1 MISINDEIESTLTS
15 FEKSLEKTNRVT
27 ERHQKEILYEII
39 TEKHKTQF
47 IKRQRRINAI
57 KSPFIKARGVLQG
70 ILGEN
75 IEEIREEEVI
85 DLSGLEKEKRRTKIL
100 MDRLDHR
107 ERIEYYIDTLKG
119 GLNRANKTWRKKKN
133 R

>member
-1 MISINDEIESTLTS
+1 MISINDDIESTLTS
-15 FEKSLEKTNRVT
+15 LEKSLELTNRVT
-27 ERHQKEILYEII
+27 ERHQKEILYEVI
-39 TEKHKTQF
+39 TEKYKTQF

-85 DLSGLEKEKRRTKIL
+85 DLSGIEKENRRTKSL
-100 MDRLDHR
+100 MDILDHR
-107 ERIEYYIDTLKG
+107 ERIEYYLDTLKG
-119 GLNRANKTWRKKKN
+119 GLNRANKIWRKKKS

>member
-15 FEKSLEKTNRVT
+15 LERNLEVTNRVT
-27 ERHQKEILYEII
+27 ERYQKEILYEII
-39 TEKHKTQF
+39 IKKNKTKF
-47 IKRQRRINAI
+47 IKRQRRIIAF

-85 DLSGLEKEKRRTKIL
+85 DLSGLEEENRRTKIIMNTL
-100 MDRLDHR
+100 NIL
-107 ERIEYYIDTLKG
+107 ESIEYYKDTLKYG
-119 GLNRANKTWRKKKN
+119 RNRANKIWRKKK

>member
-15 FEKSLEKTNRVT
+15 LERNLEVTNRVT
-27 ERHQKEILYEII
+27 ERYQKEILYEII
-39 TEKHKTQF
+39 IKKNKTKF
-47 IKRQRRINAI
+47 IKRQRRIIAL

-85 DLSGLEKEKRRTKIL
+85 DLSGLEEENRRTKIL
-100 MDRLDHR
+100 MNTLNIL
-107 ERIEYYIDTLKG
+107 ESIEYYKDTLKYG
-119 GLNRANKTWRKKKN
+119 WNRANKIWRKKK
-133 R
+133 RR